1 MAVEVL
7 EVVEMRIQEEEIL
20 GSDENRKEFKEIQSV
35 NMYSLKES
43 FSSACA
49 KLTKTVLNLL

>member
-7 EVVEMRIQEEEIL
+7 EVVKMRIQEEEIL

-35 NMYSLKES
+35 NMYSLKVS
-43 FSSACA
+43 I
-49 KLTKTVLNLL
+49 VLVQN

>member
-7 EVVEMRIQEEEIL
+7 EVVKMRIQEEEIL

-43 FSSACA
+43 FGSACA

>member
-7 EVVEMRIQEEEIL
+7 EVVKTRIQEEEIL

-43 FSSACA
+43 FSSACE

>member
-7 EVVEMRIQEEEIL
+7 EVVKTRIQEEEVL

-49 KLTKTVLNLL
+49 KLTKTVC

>member
-7 EVVEMRIQEEEIL
+7 EVVKTRIQEEEIL

-35 NMYSLKES
+35 NMYSLKVS
-43 FSSACA
+43 I
-49 KLTKTVLNLL
+49 VLVQN